1 MDALNKVNR
10 SIIKKVKIIDAKND
24 FEFWQNQPY
33 EVRLAAL
40 ENIRQEYI
48 RWKYGSDPGFQRV
61 CTIIKKV

>member
-1 MDALNKVNR
+1 MDKLNKVDR
-10 SIIKKVKIIDAKND
+10 SAVTKVKLKDAKTD
-24 FEFWQNQPY
+24 FQYWQSQPY

-61 CTIIKKV
+61 CTIVKRT